1 MNSLR
6 EMIAVPVIAEVESVV
21 AAVVAVVV
29 VLGQIALLVGAVDGL
44 ESVEDAQ
51 LETMMWTSPRLRSC
65 LPCCHRLRS
74 C

>member
-21 AAVVAVVV
+21 AAVV

>member
-21 AAVVAVVV
+21 AAVV

-51 LETMMWTSPRLRSC
+51 LETMMWTSLRLRSC